1 MRDALRP
8 SVFEA
13 QAARPHDGMPSLA
26 PSNRSPPRFQAR
38 RMKLKQRPPASLP
51 TGHWATNGHTE
62 TVAVAAAEAL
72 DTAASY
78 SRAVVES
85 SHDAIIGKDIDG
97 IITSWNA
104 GAQRLYGYTAREA
117 IGRSITMLLPPEHV
131 DEVPEYPERVQSGE
145 FVDNYETVRQRKDGS
160 IVEVSLATSPILGPG
175 GMVIGE
181 SIIAR
186 DISDRRKSEQL
197 RDEFLALVSH
207 ELRTP
212 LSSIVAHI
220 ELLLDGLVDN
230 HLRRQFMEVIGRN
243 SLRLER
249 LVGDLLFVAQLE
261 STDLSL
267 MMSEV
272 DVVAVARESVEGV
285 KLRAQ
290 KSGIDMSLVLP
301 DDELVLTGDPDRLG
315 QALDN
320 LLTNA
325 IKYSPEGGSVS
336 VRIYRREGECIVEVE
351 DRGVGIL
358 AEEQEQLF
366 DRFFR
371 ASTAVSLHIQGLGLG
386 LLIVKRIVE
395 GHGGRVSVSSEL
407 GVGSNFSIA
416 LPLSQPQYRS
426 GHSGAITSNAQRVS

>member
-1 MRDALRP
+1 MR
-8 SVFEA
+8 
-13 QAARPHDGMPSLA
+13 
-26 PSNRSPPRFQAR
+26 
-38 RMKLKQRPPASLP
+38 LKQRPSPAPSSN
-51 TGHWATNGHTE
+51 GHWGSNGHTGP
-62 TVAVAAAEAL
+62 VAEAAADALEA
-72 DTAASY
+72 AAMHSQ
-78 SRAVVES
+78 AVVES
-85 SHDAIIGKDIDG
+85 SHDAIISKDIDG

-104 GAQRLYGYTAREA
+104 GSQHLYGYTSLEA
-117 IGRSITMLLPPEHV
+117 IGRSIAILLPLEHV
-131 DEVPEYPERVQSGE
+131 DEVPEHPERVQSGE
-145 FVDNYETVRQRKDGS
+145 FVDTYETVRQRKDGS
-160 IVEVSLATSPILGPG
+160 VVEVSLATSPILGTG
-175 GMVIGE
+175 GRVVGE

-220 ELLLDGLVDN
+220 ELLLDGLVDD

-261 STDLSL
+261 SADLSL

-290 KSGIDMSLVLP
+290 KSGIDISLVLP
-301 DDELVLTGDPDRLG
+301 DEELMLTGDPDRLG

-336 VRIYRREGECIVEVE
+336 VRIFRRAGECVVEVE

-358 AEEQEQLF
+358 ADEQEQLF

-371 ASTAVSLHIQGLGLG
+371 ASAAVSLHIQGLGLG

-395 GHGGRVSVSSEL
+395 GHGGRVSVSSVI
-407 GVGSNFSIA
+407 GVGSKFSIA
-416 LPLSQPQYRS
+416 LPLSQPQFRS

>member
-1 MRDALRP
+1 MR
-8 SVFEA
+8 
-13 QAARPHDGMPSLA
+13 
-26 PSNRSPPRFQAR
+26 
-38 RMKLKQRPPASLP
+38 LKQRPSASLP
-51 TGHWATNGHTE
+51 NGHWRSAGGTE
-62 TVAVAAAEAL
+62 TVADAAAVALEA
-72 DTAASY
+72 AAVHSW
-78 SRAVVES
+78 AVVES
-85 SHDAIIGKDIDG
+85 SHDAIISKDVDG
-97 IITSWNA
+97 LITSWNA
-104 GAQRLYGYTAREA
+104 GAQHLYGYSAREA
-117 IGRSITMLLPPEHV
+117 IGRPIAMLLPPEHA
-131 DEVPEYPERVQSGE
+131 DEVPEYPERVQSGD

-160 IVEVSLATSPILGPG
+160 VVEVSLATSPILGAG
-175 GMVIGE
+175 GTVIGE

-197 RDEFLALVSH
+197 RDEFFALVSH

-261 STDLSL
+261 SADLSL

-290 KSGIDMSLVLP
+290 KSGIDISLILP
-301 DDELVLTGDPDRLG
+301 DDELLLTGDPDRLG

-325 IKYSPEGGSVS
+325 IKYSPDGGSVS
-336 VRIYRREGECIVEVE
+336 VRILHWGGECVIEVE

-371 ASTAVSLHIQGLGLG
+371 ASAAVSLHIQGLGLG

-395 GHGGRVSVSSEL
+395 GHGGRVSVTSEL
-407 GVGSNFSIA
+407 GVGSKFSMA
-416 LPLSQPQYRS
+416 LPLSQPEYRS